1 MVNRR
6 NAQVGSR
13 TGSDKQISRAHLVLA
28 ALLEAGQGANRN
40 VWCPMTR
47 PTIAADTVRL
57 RANPDQWERLAAKL
71 GVSDVQKPVP

>member
-1 MVNRR
+1 
-6 NAQVGSR
+6 
-13 TGSDKQISRAHLVLA
+13 
-28 ALLEAGQGANRN
+28 
-40 VWCPMTR
+40 MTR